1 MSTQA
6 WLRIGSAMAL
16 LLAIPAC
23 GATGM
28 AGVNT
33 AGKPASSPPSGA
45 GPSAPAA
52 LVMTRQTQNGV
63 GLSWAAATPGD
74 APIAHYKIY
83 RNGTAYATS
92 TRLSYTDSKATNTN
106 SPPGPG
112 SAPAFTDPN
121 SVYSYAVS
129 AVDTAGNEG
138 PQQSNTTFWVYHD
151 GVFNWQGDFSYPGGK
166 VDIHYTDIKGAPE
179 SGPSDIGVSST
190 VAQSGFQPY
199 AGNTVTQWDM
209 EGGSFG
215 FISMDLKPTSA
226 NQDWGIVIISRLPP
240 GDVLPWASVALS
252 KYGPPPVAGKWAT
265 YKIPLSVLTIG
276 YTHFTGSIAGA
287 TLTVSSVSSGVGI
300 DAGGYVTGPGVP
312 AGTYITNYGKSGGG
326 GGTYTVAGAGI
337 SASTSV
343 PSAQMIEQR
352 TGIYKF
358 ALIDRSNAANNH
370 YYINNV
376 KFTVD

>member
-6 WLRIGSAMAL
+6 WFRIGGAMAL
-16 LLAIPAC
+16 LLTIPAC
-23 GATGM
+23 GGAGM
-28 AGVNT
+28 ANVNT
-33 AGKPASSPPSGA
+33 GGNSASAPPISG
-45 GPSAPAA
+45 APAA
-52 LVMTRQTQNGV
+52 PASMVMTRQTQNGV
-63 GLSWAAATPGD
+63 ALSWTAAMPGN
-74 APIAHYKIY
+74 APVAHYKIY
-83 RNGTAYATS
+83 RNGAPYATS
-92 TRLSYTDSKATNTN
+92 TGLSYTDSKATNTN

-121 SVYSYAVS
+121 SVYTYAVS
-129 AVDTAGNEG
+129 AVDTMGNEG
-138 PQQSNTTFWVYHD
+138 PRQSNATFWVYHD

-166 VDIHYTDIKGAPE
+166 VDIRWTDTKGAPE
-179 SGPSDIGVSST
+179 SGRSDIGVSST
-190 VAQSGFQPY
+190 VAQAGFQPY

-215 FISMDLKPTSA
+215 FISMDLKPTVA

-240 GDVLPWASVALS
+240 GDVFPWSSVALS
-252 KYGPPPVAGKWAT
+252 SYGPAPVAGKWAT

-276 YTHFTGSIAGA
+276 YTHFTGSIAGT
-287 TLTVSSVSSGVGI
+287 TLTVSSVGSGVGI

-326 GGTYTVAGAGI
+326 AGTYTIAGSGI

-343 PSAQMIEQR
+343 PSSQMTEQR

-358 ALIDRSNAANNH
+358 ALVDRSNASNNL
-370 YYINNV
+370 YFINNV
-376 KFTVD
+376 KFTVE